1 MGVQSL
7 DWEEALKQKTAAC
20 SSILAC
26 EIPWT
31 KKSGGLQSVG
41 SPRIGHKWTT
51 EHTTQWKKIRVT
63 LAGFVCIDSLNA
75 I

>member
-26 EIPWT
+26 EIPQT
-31 KKSGGLQSVG
+31 KKPGGLQSVG

-51 EHTTQWKKIRVT
+51 EHTRS
-63 LAGFVCIDSLNA
+63 GRR
-75 I
+75 